1 MSIHAPRAPRALI
14 AEDEP
19 ILAAI
24 LAHALLR
31 LWPELDIVATS
42 PNGVDAVQQSMALR
56 PDILFL
62 DIKMPGKTGLEAAEE
77 LAEQWPADT
86 PFPHIVFVT
95 AYDEYALA
103 AFEHAAADYVLK
115 PVNDAR
121 LGKTVN
127 RLRQRL
133 RDDADDAGRDAHDQ
147 AGTRMAC
154 GSGAPGNA
162 GTPGTPRTPGNT
174 GTPASTGNAIAGNGN
189 VHHASEDSSQDSND
203 SIVSNDDTSPP
214 QASASTLAS
223 ATQAN
228 ATLAALATPNA
239 VQAAN
244 MPINDATAAN
254 SANAATAANS
264 AHAAQAA
271 NDVKLAHLLAQL
283 QSLVPPAPRLQMIR
297 AAVGNSVRMIALA
310 DVVYFEALDKYIN
323 VVCRDSE
330 ALIRTSLKELLP
342 QLDPEQFWQIHRGT
356 IVNASAIASA
366 VRDEAGKLSLTLHQH
381 GAQLRVSPLY
391 AHLFRQM

>member
-1 MSIHAPRAPRALI
+1 MTSPSPRALI

-19 ILAAI
+19 ILAAA
-24 LAHALLR
+24 LAHALQR
-31 LWPELDIVATS
+31 LWPELDIVATC
-42 PNGVDAVQQSMALR
+42 PNGVDALRQGLALR

-121 LGKTVN
+121 LGKTVE

-133 RDDADDAGRDAHDQ
+133 RDSGSATANPAPAPDA
-147 AGTRMAC
+147 
-154 GSGAPGNA
+154 
-162 GTPGTPRTPGNT
+162 
-174 GTPASTGNAIAGNGN
+174 TPAPPAGPAG
-189 VHHASEDSSQDSND
+189 
-203 SIVSNDDTSPP
+203 DD
-214 QASASTLAS
+214 
-223 ATQAN
+223 
-228 ATLAALATPNA
+228 
-239 VQAAN
+239 N
-244 MPINDATAAN
+244 MAR
-254 SANAATAANS
+254 
-264 AHAAQAA
+264 
-271 NDVKLAHLLAQL
+271 LLSQL
-283 QSLVPPAPRLQMIR
+283 QAMLPPAPRLQMIR

-323 VVCRDSE
+323 VVCQDSE

-342 QLDPEQFWQIHRGT
+342 QLDPQQFWQIHRGT
-356 IVNASAIASA
+356 IVNASAIATA
-366 VRDEAGKLSLTLHQH
+366 VRDEAGKLSLTLRQH
-381 GAQLRVSPLY
+381 PAQLRVSPLY